1 MVLENNL
8 TFAKFVNREYDKTFK
23 GFGGAKIG
31 TTLNVRKPVRFIGRT
46 GQAINLENL
55 VETQVPVTLTTQFG
69 VDFEVTST
77 QMTLQIDEF
86 SNRFIK
92 PAVAKI
98 ANQIDSDG
106 LALASTAIYNAV
118 GTPGTTP
125 STLQTYLSAGALLDK
140 TATPRDGQRSVVIN
154 PDGQATIVGALSGLF
169 NDTVEVSKQYK
180 TGTMG
185 LTGGLK
191 WSMDQNV
198 ANHTVGPLGGTPA
211 VNGASQ
217 TGASLITNGWTAA
230 AAPRLNQGDIFT
242 IAGVFGVNPQ
252 SYQSTG
258 SLQQFVVTANVSSD
272 GTGAATIPISPAIVT
287 SGSSQTVTASPAGG
301 ALITV
306 LGAANTVTPQNIAF
320 HKDAF
325 TLACADLDLPKAG
338 IIEGARYSDDQL
350 GMSIRYISAYDVTND
365 LWISRFDVLYGW
377 AVLRPELACRIEG

>member
-86 SNRFIK
+86 SDRFIK

-106 LALASTAIYNAV
+106 LSLASTAIYNAV

-169 NDTVEVSKQYK
+169 NDTTEVSKQYK

-211 VNGASQ
+211 VNGANQ

-230 AAPRLNQGDIFT
+230 AALRLNQGDIFT

-258 SLQQFVVTANVSSD
+258 SLQQFVVTANVNSD

-287 SGSSQTVTASPAGG
+287 SGSGQTVTASPASG
-301 ALITV
+301 ALLTV

-377 AVLRPELACRIEG
+377 AVLRPELACRIQG